1 MGEAFVLSYKKNT
14 LTLVH
19 MYNITPVLQSLG
31 FLDSEIKTYLAAL
44 EHGPGTVL
52 DLTKKTHFSRQAT
65 YVVIDSLTK
74 RGLMSSVL
82 RGKKKYFVAEDPE
95 KLLAY
100 AERREVD
107 IREKVGDLKRALPE
121 LKLKASGDRPVI
133 RLYEGKEGVLTV
145 FNDALETRRTGKDSE
160 IYEIE
165 DMDAFFSSI
174 HHEDILPLLK
184 SHKRFNTKV
193 KGLYQ
198 GTPRGKTLE
207 STRYY
212 LPSDIPK
219 FKSSVTIYGN
229 KIVIHTFEG
238 KIHSIIIESKPLADT
253 LRTLLDLGFKAAEFL
268 HFQKD

>member
-1 MGEAFVLSYKKNT
+1 
-14 LTLVH
+14 

-31 FLDSEIKTYLAAL
+31 FLESEIKTYLAAL
-44 EHGPGTVL
+44 EHGPGTVV

-74 RGLMSSVL
+74 RGLMSSLL

-107 IREKVGDLKRALPE
+107 IKEKVGDLKRALPE
-121 LKLKASGDRPVI
+121 LKLKASGDRPVV

-145 FNDALETRRTGKDSE
+145 LNEIMEIKTMEKNAVFYEMEDVDTFFDA
-160 IYEIE
+160 IE
-165 DMDAFFSSI
+165 
-174 HHEDILPLLK
+174 HKDILPVLQKL
-184 SHKRFNTKV
+184 KRFNVKV

-207 STRYY
+207 SIRYF

-219 FKSSVTIYGN
+219 FKTSITMYGN
-229 KIVIHTFEG
+229 KIVFHTFEG
-238 KIHSIIIESKPLADT
+238 KLNTIIIESKPLANT
-253 LRTLLDLGFKAAEFL
+253 LQILFELGLKAAEAE

>member
-1 MGEAFVLSYKKNT
+1 
-14 LTLVH
+14 

-65 YVVIDSLTK
+65 YVVIESLTK
-74 RGLMSSVL
+74 RGLMSSLL

-100 AERREVD
+100 AERRETD
-107 IREKVGDLKRALPE
+107 IKEKVGDLKRALPE

-133 RLYEGKEGVLTV
+133 KLYEGKEGALTV
-145 FNDALETRRTGKDSE
+145 LNDIGIMRQGNNPEVYEMEDS
-160 IYEIE
+160 
-165 DMDAFFSSI
+165 DLFFRFI
-174 HHEDILPLLK
+174 QHEDILPVLQKLK
-184 SHKRFNTKV
+184 RINTHV
-193 KGLYQ
+193 TGLYY
-198 GTPRGKTLE
+198 GSPRGKTLN

-212 LPSDIPK
+212 LPEDIK
-219 FKSSVTIYGN
+219 GLRSTITVYGN
-229 KIVIHTFEG
+229 KIAIHTFTG
-238 KIHSIIIESKPLADT
+238 KMHSIIIESQAVVDT
-253 LRTLLDLGFKAAEFL
+253 LKILFQLAFKAAEAE